1 MNIYEK
7 IQQVRLA
14 LASEKIQKSGKNT
27 FAKYDYFELDDF
39 IKPLNRLMADVKMTA
54 YTSFT
59 AETATLVAVNCEK
72 PEEQVVITSPFGSAD
87 LKGCHEVQ
95 NIGAVETYQR
105 RYLYQALFDIAES
118 DALNATQGKPAQ
130 KPEKPPVEPQTD
142 NKPINTPFP
151 REMSLIEA
159 NSVKITKKTGEEVFV
174 SDLSDYFLEQLL
186 TTTDEKYEEQRQA
199 AKVLLEA
206 RKQ

>member
-59 AETATLVAVNCEK
+59 AETATLIAVNCEK

-130 KPEKPPVEPQTD
+130 KPEKPPVEPQTYE
-142 NKPINTPFP
+142 KPTNNPFP

-159 NSVKITKKTGEEVFV
+159 NSVKITTKQGAEKFV
-174 SDLSDYFLEQLL
+174 MELSDHFLEQLL
-186 TTTDEKYEEQRQA
+186 TTTEPKWAEARAA
-199 AKVLLEA
+199 AKVILES
-206 RKQ
+206 RK

>member
-7 IQQVRLA
+7 IQAIRVA
-14 LASEKIQKSGKNT
+14 LKDKNIKMT
-27 FAKYDYFELDDF
+27 GHNKFAEYDYFELDDF
-39 IKPLNRLMADVKMTA
+39 LAPLNELMLNSKMTA
-54 YTSFT
+54 YASFT
-59 AETATLVAVNCEK
+59 AETATLTAVNCEN
-72 PEEQVVITSPFGSAD
+72 PEEQVVITSPFGSAA

-118 DALNATQGKPAQ
+118 DGLNATQGKPAQ
-130 KPEKPPVEPQTD
+130 KPEKPPVEPR
-142 NKPINTPFP
+142 KALEPINNPFP

-174 SDLSDYFLEQLL
+174 SELSEDFLKKLL
-186 TTTDEKYEEQRQA
+186 ATTEPKYNEARAA
-199 AKVLLEA
+199 AKVILDA
-206 RKQ
+206 KK